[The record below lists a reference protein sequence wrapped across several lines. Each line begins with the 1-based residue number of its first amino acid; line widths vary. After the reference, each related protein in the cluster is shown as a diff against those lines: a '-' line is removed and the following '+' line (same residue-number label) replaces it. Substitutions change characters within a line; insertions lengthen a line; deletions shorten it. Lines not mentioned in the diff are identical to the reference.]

1 MLDQLVKHQTQLLKI
16 AYNFTGDYD
25 SAKDILQDAYLKI
38 YDSSKKFDEIND
50 AYLYFTIK
58 SVWLD
63 SKKKSLTKNRVIL
76 VDEFPNIIDEQNT
89 LINYEIKN
97 LTKWEQLLVDA
108 ICGRV
113 ITNEN
118 NEIVKHFK
126 GTSIANLSKKTGI
139 EYSVLYRGLKKI
151 KHKIWLKD
159 LEM

>member
-1 MLDQLVKHQTQLLKI
+1 MLEQLVKHHNQLLKI
-16 AYNFTGDYD
+16 AYNFTGDKD
-25 SAKDILQDAYLKI
+25 SANDVLQDAYIKI
-38 YDSSKKFDEIND
+38 YDSGKKFEEIND
-50 AYLYFTIK
+50 AYIYFTIK

-63 SKKKSLTKNRVIL
+63 SKKKSLTKNRIIL
-76 VDEFPNIIDEQNT
+76 LEEFPNIIDEQNQ

-97 LTKWEQLLVDA
+97 LTRWEQLLIDA

-118 NEIVKHFK
+118 NEILKQIK

-139 EYSVLYRGLKKI
+139 EYSVLYRGFKKI
-151 KHKIWLKD
+151 KNKIWLKD